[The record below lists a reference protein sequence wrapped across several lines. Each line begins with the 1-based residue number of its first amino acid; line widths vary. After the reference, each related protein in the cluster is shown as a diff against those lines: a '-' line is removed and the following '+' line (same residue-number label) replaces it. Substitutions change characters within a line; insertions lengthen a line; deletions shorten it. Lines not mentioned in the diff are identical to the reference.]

1 MAITVDV
8 KPDLSRFREASLD
21 EIIAVLRDLVLM
33 DDIETPVISEAN
45 ARAAAKLLLKH
56 FVILPR

>member
-1 MAITVDV
+1 MTITVEV

-21 EIIAVLRDLVLM
+21 EIIAVLRDLVSPK
-33 DDIETPVISEAN
+33 DIDTSVISEAN
-45 ARAAAKLLLKH
+45 ARAAAKSLLKY